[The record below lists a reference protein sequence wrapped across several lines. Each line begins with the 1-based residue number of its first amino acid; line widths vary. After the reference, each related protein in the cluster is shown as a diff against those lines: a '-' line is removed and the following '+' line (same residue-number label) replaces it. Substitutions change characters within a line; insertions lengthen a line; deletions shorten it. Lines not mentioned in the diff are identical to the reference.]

1 MPKITGDSLSAH
13 REHIRERVF
22 AAFTELV
29 AERGFEAITM
39 AQLAERAGVGRTSIY
54 HHFRD
59 KDAVVVAFATHETN
73 RYLVDLEGVLAGAGD
88 AVERLTRYLR
98 HHLAEGEQFHLGL
111 GPQVYGLLSDASLRE
126 IREHVVAVEAV
137 LRGII
142 SDGVAA
148 GEFRLA
154 DGADVAAVLPLVHA
168 CLNPRAVP
176 ADQVVAFV
184 LGGLG
189 AAARP
194 APDA

>member
-1 MPKITGDSLSAH
+1 MPKISGDSLSAH
-13 REHIRERVF
+13 REQIRERVF
-22 AAFTELV
+22 GAFVELV
-29 AERGFEAITM
+29 GERSFEAITM

-73 RYLVDLEGVLAGAGD
+73 RYLDGLERVLEGAASPS
-88 AVERLTRYLR
+88 ERLRRYLR

-137 LRGII
+137 LRDII
-142 SDGVAA
+142 TDG
-148 GEFRLA
+148 LA
-154 DGADVAAVLPLVHA
+154 DGEFQLAPGTTAADVLPLVHA
-168 CLNPRAVP
+168 CLNPRSVP

-189 AAARP
+189 HPGPAR
-194 APDA
+194 